1 MSEMGWLP
9 AYDVNA
15 AAPGLSFLITWRV
28 LVLLLVL
35 QSLFTHI
42 HSLSPARSTFSAP
55 WATIIN
61 RLGAAAYF

>member
-1 MSEMGWLP
+1 MGWLP

-35 QSLFTHI
+35 LSLFTYI
-42 HSLSPARSTFSAP
+42 HFR
-55 WATIIN
+55 
-61 RLGAAAYF
+61 RRAALFQRRGQQLLID